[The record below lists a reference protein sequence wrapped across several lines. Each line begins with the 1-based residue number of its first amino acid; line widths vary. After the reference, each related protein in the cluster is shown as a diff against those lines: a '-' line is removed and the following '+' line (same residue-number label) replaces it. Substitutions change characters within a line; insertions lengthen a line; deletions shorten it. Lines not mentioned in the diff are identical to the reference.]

1 MIQSY
6 LLAALMTLA
15 VGIALGYA
23 LIPLLRKMKFGQSIR
38 EEGPKAHLAKS
49 GTPTMGGLIFMT
61 AVTGIVLLRGEFGPE
76 VRLFMLLFLGLGAV
90 GFADDY
96 LKISRK
102 KNLGLRAWQKL
113 VGQFAAAL
121 AGAWYAGAAF
131 GTEILIPGITQSFD
145 LGPVYF
151 PFVVFVILALSNGIN
166 LTDGL
171 DGLAGSVTVLVAV
184 TIGIISYR
192 TGAHSNGLLA
202 CILAGGL
209 LAFLFFNRY
218 PAKVFMGDVGSLAL
232 GGAVTALS
240 LSTGT
245 VLWILIFGIIYV
257 IETLSVILQVGSF
270 KLTKKRLFK
279 MAPIHHHFELTG
291 WHETKVVWIFN
302 AVTAL
307 GCVISLWLLRL

>member
-6 LLAALMTLA
+6 LLVSAITLA
-15 VGIALGYA
+15 VGIGLGFA
-23 LIPLLRKMKFGQSIR
+23 MIPLLRKMKFGQSIR

-61 AVTGIVLLRGEFGPE
+61 AAVGVILMRGSFGPE
-76 VRLFMLLFLGLGAV
+76 VRLFLLLFGGLGVV

-96 LKISRK
+96 LKIIRK

-113 VGQFAAAL
+113 AGQFAVAL
-121 AGAWYAGAAF
+121 AGAWYAGVAF
-131 GTEILIPGITQSFD
+131 GTGIILPGTGQVLD
-145 LGPVYF
+145 LGILYF
-151 PFVVFVILALSNGIN
+151 PFVMFVILALSNGIN

-171 DGLAGSVTVLVAV
+171 DGLAGSVTTLVSLTLAV
-184 TIGIISYR
+184 MSYQL
-192 TGAHSNGLLA
+192 GAYENGMLA
-202 CILAGGL
+202 SILAGGL
-209 LAFLFFNRY
+209 MAFLYFNRY

-245 VLWILIFGIIYV
+245 VLWILVFGVIYV
-257 IETLSVILQVGSF
+257 IETISVVLQVGSY
-270 KLTKKRLFK
+270 KLRQKRLFK
-279 MAPIHHHFELTG
+279 MAPIHHHFELSG
-291 WHETKVVWIFN
+291 WHETKVVVIFN

-307 GCVISLWLLRL
+307 GCLLSLWLLRL

>member
-6 LLAALMTLA
+6 LLVGSITLA
-15 VGIALGYA
+15 VGIVLGFA

-61 AVTGIVLLRGEFGPE
+61 AVFGVILMRGQFGPE
-76 VRLFMLLFLGLGAV
+76 AILFLILFGGLGVV

-96 LKISRK
+96 LKIVRK

-113 VGQFAAAL
+113 VGQFAAAV
-121 AGAWYAGAAF
+121 AGAWYAGTVF
-131 GTEILIPGITQSFD
+131 GTEILIPGTAQTLD
-145 LGPVYF
+145 LGIVYF
-151 PFVVFVILALSNGIN
+151 PFVMFVILALSNGIN

-171 DGLAGSVTVLVAV
+171 DGLAGSVTTLVTLTIAV
-184 TIGIISYR
+184 ISYR
-192 TGAHSNGLLA
+192 VGAFENGALA
-202 CILAGGL
+202 SILAGGL
-209 LAFLFFNRY
+209 MAFLVFNRY

-245 VLWILIFGIIYV
+245 VLWILIFGVIYV
-257 IETLSVILQVGSF
+257 IETLSVVLQVGSY
-270 KLTKKRLFK
+270 KLRQKRLFK
-279 MAPIHHHFELTG
+279 MAPIHHHFELSG
-291 WHETKVVWIFN
+291 WHETKVVLVFN

-307 GCVISLWLLRL
+307 GCLLSLWMLRL